1 VFGWIMQKWSN
12 DENPNKDIGSL
23 KPKMKKATPV

>member
-1 VFGWIMQKWSN
+1 MQKWSN